1 YEGTAT
7 LEMKQHPIGTYS
19 RWSPGVTGDAVSNSP
34 IESTM
39 VISTLKLGGT
49 KLFESRGFGSGATI
63 TKLIVKQNGVAK
75 ESTSIVDRKIQ
86 VNNLDNHIGINL
98 VNGDVFISKNSNN
111 TKENTYEVLPYYN
124 NVLLG
129 KLTVKITNAAPLDIG
144 EVNFKVDPRLS
155 KHYPGGVYHYGG
167 ILFTT
172 ELSNV
177 GGLQYPELVKTTG
190 AFKDTEGS
198 INKVLSVEGRP
209 LFKRTVMDRD
219 VYSKN
224 DGTDESY
231 IVSIGYINGI
241 FSNTVIKLKTNN
253 SEMLDNKFVIESTDA
268 QRYTGNIKEEYDSSI
283 PEEGYI
289 GTATL
294 DLSKMDKSKGYI
306 FPKIAMSGIVPSTAD
321 SSVTLELSPGGK
333 LPQTQGYKTENIVT
347 SLKVKK
353 NGV

>member
-39 VISTLKLGGT
+39 VISTLKLGRT
-49 KLFESRGFGSGATI
+49 KLFDSRGFGSGATI

-86 VNNLDNHIGINL
+86 VSNLDNHIGINL
-98 VNGDVFISKNSNN
+98 VNGDVFISKNSYN

-129 KLTVKITNAAPLDIG
+129 KLTVKIINAAPLDIG

-167 ILFTT
+167 NLYPT
-172 ELSNV
+172 ELSSV
-177 GGLQYPELVKTTG
+177 EALKYPELLKTTG

-198 INKVLSVEGRP
+198 INKVVSVEGRP
-209 LFKRTVMDRD
+209 LFKRTVMSRD
-219 VYSKN
+219 VFSKN

-231 IVSIGYINGI
+231 IVSAGSMEGI
-241 FSNTVIKLKTNN
+241 FSNAVIKLKTNN

-289 GTATL
+289 GTGEIDVTRMRRDKVYSFDKTVSLAGLIASAEDPNIRL
-294 DLSKMDKSKGYI
+294 DLKS
-306 FPKIAMSGIVPSTAD
+306 
-321 SSVTLELSPGGK
+321 GK
-333 LPQTQGYKTENIVT
+333 LPQT
-347 SLKVKK
+347 
-353 NGV
+353 